1 MPHAVEKT
9 CRDFVVKWSQKSGGG
24 GGGVRQHI
32 GALGATRAHFGAFMP
47 DSLASS
53 PPPSPTAGAGAPKRE
68 ARQTPEKD
76 AQQCSRRKVRLSR
89 EYVLIWL
96 LQQRLRA
103 VSWPH
108 QHAATARPQRGS
120 SQAMMVALTRRP
132 LSSACHTRFMC
143 SAHAVLCLVP
153 PAVDLHEALGRCV
166 CVRDGLAAYVCDL
179 RICHTSADPVELLPG
194 GWRDVAFPRWL
205 HVQSCS
211 MWLMLVV
218 ASAACVYETG
228 SLLLFA
234 HVALLLLSLSF
245 YLAGLARR
253 RFPSVASC
261 SKLLDV
267 AFVAHYS
274 LLHQLL

>member
-1 MPHAVEKT
+1 MPFCAW
-9 CRDFVVKWSQKSGGG
+9 CRLPLICMKLLV
-24 GGGVRQHI
+24 GVCACET
-32 GALGATRAHFGAFMP
+32 G
-47 DSLASS
+47 
-53 PPPSPTAGAGAPKRE
+53 
-68 ARQTPEKD
+68 
-76 AQQCSRRKVRLSR
+76 
-89 EYVLIWL
+89 L
-96 LQQRLRA
+96 LLMFA
-103 VSWPH
+103 I
-108 QHAATARPQRGS
+108 
-120 SQAMMVALTRRP
+120 
-132 LSSACHTRFMC
+132 
-143 SAHAVLCLVP
+143 
-153 PAVDLHEALGRCV
+153 CV
-166 CVRDGLAAYVCDL
+166 
-179 RICHTSADPVELLPG
+179 CHTSADPVELLPR
-194 GWRDVAFPRWL
+194 GWRDVAFARWL

-211 MWLMLVV
+211 MWFMLVV